1 MINFD
6 NPLSN
11 ISITNSV
18 FFGNLADVV
27 GCLYAYQN
35 QGILYLQNN
44 TFINNTAFTRRKVGI
59 GSASVLEISGLFA
72 EVISISNLYFQNIVE
87 YSGTIGI
94 YYGILNESFSQFIG
108 KNNFRK
114 LEI

>member
-6 NPLSN
+6 NPLSS

-27 GCLYAYQN
+27 GCIYAYQN

-44 TFINNTAFTRRKVGI
+44 TFINNSGFTRRKVGI
-59 GSASVLEISGLFA
+59 GSAAVLQISGLFA
-72 EVISISNLYFQNIVE
+72 EVISVSNLYFQNIAE

-94 YYGILNESFSQFIG
+94 YYGILNESYSQFIG
-108 KNNFRK
+108 KNNFGK
-114 LEI
+114 SKF